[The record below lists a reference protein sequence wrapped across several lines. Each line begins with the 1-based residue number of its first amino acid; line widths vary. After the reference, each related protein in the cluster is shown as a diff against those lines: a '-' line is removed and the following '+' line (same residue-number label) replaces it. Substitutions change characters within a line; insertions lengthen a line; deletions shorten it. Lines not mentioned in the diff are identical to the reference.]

1 MSVGDVNE
9 PTTSHD
15 DPWKYGWRY
24 VKRVDAEGKEHLDQV
39 PLTLEGFLYPEEGD
53 FRVETVAHV
62 EDCQYLYAALRQ
74 HLRSR
79 TDAIVLCD
87 CRIDWGGD
95 EVRPLGP
102 DVAVFFGKQGHSRT
116 AGTFYREDF
125 EARPVFVIEVTSP
138 STRNKDVDDK
148 VDLFWRARVPLYLI
162 VDSTNDEGA
171 DVREMELIGYQAGL
185 KGYERIE
192 PDAQG
197 RFQLTPLSLWL
208 VAKNGKAVLQTENGE
223 DVGDYLALAEE
234 GRLERERNA
243 ELTKLIEEEIAFR
256 QETEQREREA
266 ERIRAEET
274 QKRIEAEER
283 EREAER
289 IRTEETQKRIAAE
302 ERERQAKKQSEFDS
316 QKRSEAEQLVQ
327 TMREEMLRMQAEMQT
342 LRGNA

>member
-62 EDCQYLYAALRQ
+62 EDCQYLYVALRQ

-102 DVAVFFGKQGHSRT
+102 DVIVFFGKQGHSRT

-125 EARPVFVIEVTSP
+125 EARPAFVIEVTSP
-138 STRNKDVDDK
+138 STRTRDVDDK

-192 PDAQG
+192 PDSQG
-197 RFQLTPLSLWL
+197 RFQLTPLQLWL
-208 VAKNGKAVLQTENGE
+208 TAKDGRAVLQHENGE

-243 ELTKLIEEEIAFR
+243 ELLKNLEEEIAFR
-256 QETEQREREA
+256 KEAEQREREA
-266 ERIRAEET
+266 ER
-274 QKRIEAEER
+274 KRIEAEQNS
-283 EREAER
+283 A
-289 IRTEETQKRIAAE
+289 T
-302 ERERQAKKQSEFDS
+302 
-316 QKRSEAEQLVQ
+316 L
-327 TMREEMLRMQAEMQT
+327 REEMLRMQAELEK
-342 LRGNA
+342 LRGSA